1 MHTALKNKYLS
12 DKLRLNIASLLL
24 IVCIF
29 TLAVSPTML
38 YAQGTSAG
46 VDIGNKAIVT
56 YSIDGEQQNPIESS
70 PNGNRISG
78 IGGGQQ
84 TIFKVDRK
92 IDLSITSNGNTH
104 VSLGETQAEL
114 NFVLSNDGNDIQEFL
129 LSPDGTLAGDNFDSS
144 NCKVEITAV
153 TGTPLTGVVLPSY
166 DNIMLSPD
174 QQASISVK
182 CDIPFDNNGQAILTN
197 HESLLSIHAHANKN
211 SDGTTTVEE
220 NTPDSANTLDTVF
233 VDSAGTD
240 DAQRDASHST
250 RAAYI
255 ALAPSTET
263 PPTLSINKTIV
274 TVVDP
279 QGGNKAVT
287 GSIVTYKIRV
297 STAGE
302 GIINDVIITDP
313 TPAEMTYKSGSI
325 KLNNITLTDS
335 IDTDQGEFST
345 QNNIITINL
354 GNITAGSQ
362 QEILLTYV
370 IN

>member
-1 MHTALKNKYLS
+1 MRIPHNKYLS
-12 DKLRLNIASLLL
+12 NKSRLNITSLLP

-29 TLAVSPTML
+29 ILAVSPATL

-46 VDIGNKAIVT
+46 VDIKTRAIVT
-56 YSIDGEQQNPIESS
+56 YSTDGEQQTPIESS
-70 PNGNRISG
+70 PTGNNKSG
-78 IGGGQQ
+78 INGGQY

-92 IDLSITSNGNTH
+92 IDLSITSNGNTQ
-104 VSLGETQAEL
+104 VTLGETQAEL
-114 NFVLSNDGNDIQEFL
+114 NFVLSNDGNDTQEFL
-129 LSPDGTLAGDNFDSS
+129 LSPDGTIAGDNFDSS
-144 NCKVEITAV
+144 NCKVEITSV
-153 TGTPLTGVVLPSY
+153 TGTPFTGVVLPSY
-166 DNIMLSPD
+166 DNIMLKPD

-182 CDIPFDNNGQAILTN
+182 CDIPFDNNGQGILTN
-197 HESLLSIHAHANKN
+197 HESLLSIHARANKN
-211 SDGTTTVEE
+211 SDGTMTVAT

-240 DAQRDASHST
+240 DAQHDASHST

-255 ALAPSTET
+255 ALASTTVT

-274 TVVDP
+274 TVIDP
-279 QGGNKAVT
+279 QGENKAVT
-287 GSIVTYKIRV
+287 GSEVTYKIRV

-313 TPAEMTYKSGSI
+313 TPTEMTYKSGSI

-335 IDTDQGEFST
+335 TDTDQGEFST